1 MGVFEEWRPIKGF
14 PNYLV
19 SNLGQ
24 VISLSR
30 AGANKSKGVMILKEL
45 NRKNGYLKVDLYLDG
60 KGFSKSVHRLVAE
73 AFIPNPDNLPE
84 VNHKDEDKTNNHVN
98 NLEWCT
104 PHDNKVYGSRR
115 EKVARK
121 VSDPNIRRRNNTSD
135 RKGVFKT
142 KWNTWKV
149 YFNRKYLGT
158 FKTFDEAVRVREK
171 AEKEAYNF

>member
-1 MGVFEEWRPIKGF
+1 MWLSEIKNFPGYYVDRGGVI
-14 PNYLV
+14 Y
-19 SNLGQ
+19 S
-24 VISLSR
+24 S
-30 AGANKSKGVMILKEL
+30 KSEHLRELKQYP
-45 NRKNGYLKVDLYLDG
+45 KTHGYLYVTLFRDG
-60 KGFSKSVHRLVAE
+60 KRYYLRVHRLVAE

-84 VNHKDEDKTNNHVN
+84 VNHKDEDKTNNFAF

-104 PHDNKVYGSRR
+104 SHDNKVYGSRR

-121 VSDPNIRRRNNTSD
+121 VSDPNIRRRNNTSG

-149 YFNRKYLGT
+149 CFNNKYLGT

-171 AEKEAYNF
+171 AEREAYNF